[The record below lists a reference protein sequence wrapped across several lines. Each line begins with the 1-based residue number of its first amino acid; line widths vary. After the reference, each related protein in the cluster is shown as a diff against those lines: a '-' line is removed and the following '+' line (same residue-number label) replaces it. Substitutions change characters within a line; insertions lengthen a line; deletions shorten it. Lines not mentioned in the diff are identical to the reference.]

1 MPCAQTV
8 TEFALHSIAARKTSK
23 CSHFTITTSNLFKI
37 IKNKMSLNWTNAFTW
52 RCAGASLRLLPKK
65 LFSFDVIGATQVQKQ
80 AVNQTTCKIWRGP
93 AAAAAAASRKTI
105 FAKANFCFI
114 SAIIFSLH
122 LRYCIDF
129 NCLYCMIGS

>member
-1 MPCAQTV
+1 MVEGDAAWKLRGKPVSAVCTNGDIV
-8 TEFALHSIAARKTSK
+8 RTTFYCFAENFKV
-23 CSHFTITTSNLFKI
+23 FTITTSNLFKI

-65 LFSFDVIGATQVQKQ
+65 LFSFDVIRATQVQKK

-105 FAKANFCFI
+105 FAKANFVSFG
-114 SAIIFSLH
+114 
-122 LRYCIDF
+122 R
-129 NCLYCMIGS
+129 